1 MGFLD
6 EPYQP
11 NLVARPS
18 APAQQMPYGNL
29 VPKLQQEQMGK
40 DVEDYRKRQEVLSSA
55 IQNYNSLLPE
65 FKKFSDINKQVPT
78 GGFGLKLQNAIPGLD
93 TTMSPEEQTMI
104 AIQNKLTPLQ
114 RPPGS
119 GATSNFEEQMYLKS
133 VPNIGFKGNANKAI
147 AQSAYDKYY
156 DILGY
161 NKYMNDYFKQNG
173 SLQGVDDKWG
183 QYQDVYVNQAKK
195 DNPRYAD
202 MTSTPKPKTKGE
214 KQGDILLQ
222 ESNKSVLD
230 SADAILKGSKGGN
243 F

>member
-11 NLVARPS
+11 NVAARPS
-18 APAQQMPYGNL
+18 ASAQQMPYQNL

-114 RPPGS
+114 KPPGAGS
-119 GATSNFEEQMYLKS
+119 TSNFEEQMYLKS
-133 VPNIGFKGNANKAI
+133 VPNVGFKGNANKAI

-183 QYQDVYVNQAKK
+183 QYQDLYVNQAKK

-230 SADAILKGSKGGN
+230 SADAILKGR
-243 F
+243 

>member
-1 MGFLD
+1 
-6 EPYQP
+6 
-11 NLVARPS
+11 
-18 APAQQMPYGNL
+18 
-29 VPKLQQEQMGK
+29 
-40 DVEDYRKRQEVLSSA
+40 
-55 IQNYNSLLPE
+55 
-65 FKKFSDINKQVPT
+65 
-78 GGFGLKLQNAIPGLD
+78 
-93 TTMSPEEQTMI
+93 
-104 AIQNKLTPLQ
+104 LTPLQ

-230 SADAILKGSKGGN
+230 SADAILKGR
-243 F
+243 

>member
-11 NLVARPS
+11 NVAARPS
-18 APAQQMPYGNL
+18 APAQQMPYENL

-65 FKKFSDINKQVPT
+65 FKKFSDLNKKVPT

-93 TTMSPEEQTMI
+93 TTMSAEEQNMI

-133 VPNIGFKGNANKAI
+133 VPNIGFKGNANKEI
-147 AQSAYDKYY
+147 AKSAYDKYY

-173 SLQGVDDKWG
+173 NLQGVDDKWG
-183 QYQDVYVNQAKK
+183 QYQDLYVNQAKK
-195 DNPRYAD
+195 DNPKYAD
-202 MTSTPKPKTKGE
+202 MTSMPETKTKGQ
-214 KQGDILLQ
+214 KQGDILLK

-230 SADAILKGSKGGN
+230 SADAILKGK
-243 F
+243 